1 MEVWKYDSVDLSTIV
16 NRIPD
21 KVFNDLPFGL
31 IKLDLLGK
39 IIEYNMA
46 EAALTGFSVESVIG
60 KNFFLEVAT
69 CTQTPEFYGRFRE
82 GIDRGLLNVQFDYLF
97 DSEMIPTRVRVRM
110 VKMNQFV
117 WLMVTRLTAQGQAVD
132 IARAPTYEPPPQLPY
147 EYLNQPAPPQMPQQ
161 TPPQM
166 PLQVPGLPPQTQPMP
181 PRQPMYAP
189 VPAPAMQPQFAP
201 PQVPHYQPQPP
212 HYQQPPQ
219 QPQYQQPLQPQYQQP
234 PQPQPQYPA
243 YSPAPTFAPAPA
255 PVPAPAP
262 AAAPGP
268 RKKSGLEDFDFS

>member
-147 EYLNQPAPPQMPQQ
+147 EYLNQPV
-161 TPPQM
+161 PPQM

-181 PRQPMYAP
+181 PQQPMYAP

-201 PQVPHYQPQPP
+201 PQAPQYQ
-212 HYQQPPQ
+212 PQ
-219 QPQYQQPLQPQYQQP
+219 QPQYQQPQYQQP
-234 PQPQPQYPA
+234 PQPQYQPQPQYPA
-243 YSPAPTFAPAPA
+243 YSPAPTFAPTPA